1 VDVSSLTATMR
12 TRSRRSGRGSIASSC
27 RSTLLFADD
36 PLAHRLEYDSKE
48 RRPVIGSIYWFLG
61 MFTIVNVLIA
71 WIVVCIVVFVILV
84 EYCCHYVVR
93 HSDEDSD
100 DVELF
105 SLHFDRQSVSLSCVI

>member
-1 VDVSSLTATMR
+1 
-12 TRSRRSGRGSIASSC
+12 
-27 RSTLLFADD
+27 
-36 PLAHRLEYDSKE
+36 
-48 RRPVIGSIYWFLG
+48 
-61 MFTIVNVLIA
+61 
-71 WIVVCIVVFVILV
+71 VVFVILV